1 MCGGAARNIVSGTM
15 KLDSKYFDSIRV
27 KRGSAGPRR
36 QEAPACQWQ
45 GCAEPAPHRAPM
57 GRGREGQ
64 YFQFCVTHVQQYNK
78 TYNYFDGM
86 SDSEVEA
93 YQKSAATGHRPTW
106 TVGANSMAHGRETD
120 PHHHRFSEGSGK
132 PRRAG
137 DPFGLFG
144 DGEAKPGVKRPDNP
158 ALGNMAR
165 KSLRALNLDDHASK
179 PEIKTRFKQLVKRHH
194 PDANG
199 GDRSSEDRLR
209 EIIVA
214 YNYLKQAGLC

>member
-1 MCGGAARNIVSGTM
+1 MDGLEHTHSVM

-27 KRGSAGPRR
+27 KRGPGGPKPP
-36 QEAPACQWQ
+36 EVPVCQWQ
-45 GCAEPAPHRAPM
+45 GCNEPGPHRAPQ
-57 GRGREGQ
+57 GRGREGR
-64 YFQFCVTHVQQYNK
+64 YFSFCVAHVQQYNK
-78 TYNYFDGM
+78 SYNYFEGM

-106 TVGANSMAHGRETD
+106 TVGANSWAHGREAH
-120 PHHHRFSEGSGK
+120 PHHHRFAEGTNGGT
-132 PRRAG
+132 G

-144 DGEAKPGVKRPDNP
+144 AGGARAGKSKQQPNP

-165 KSLRALNLDDHASK
+165 KSLRALNLDDHATK
-179 PEIKTRFKQLVKRHH
+179 LEIKSRFKELVKRHH

-214 YNYLKQAGLC
+214 YNYLISAGLC